1 MPDGFTEAVILPGVP
16 VPLFGEILSQGSVS
30 VAV

>member
-16 VPLFGEILSQGSVS
+16 VPLFGVMLSQGSAAI
-30 VAV
+30 AV